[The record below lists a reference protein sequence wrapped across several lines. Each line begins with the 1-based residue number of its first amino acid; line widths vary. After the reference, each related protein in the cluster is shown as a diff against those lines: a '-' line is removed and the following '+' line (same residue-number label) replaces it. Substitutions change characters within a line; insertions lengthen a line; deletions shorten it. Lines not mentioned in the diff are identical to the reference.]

1 MTFKKLTIAAAIV
14 AMTSLG
20 AVAPVFAQAPAAPAA
35 APADQAAAP
44 APAAPADQAAAP
56 AAAPADQA
64 AAPAGGDKPA
74 GAANPADQSTPY
86 GLQHMWETGGWI
98 SRTILGVLVIM
109 SAGTWYIFFTK
120 WIEQQRI
127 IGQATQVEKKF
138 WTSATLN
145 EGVDKLPKNSVF
157 RGIAEAGLKAST
169 GGTSLV
175 GLNDWIGM
183 TLTRQLEDANA
194 RLQGGIAFLG
204 SVGSVAPFVG
214 LLGTVIGILNA
225 LIGIGV
231 AGQMSID
238 KVAGPVGE
246 ALQMTAIG
254 LFVAVP
260 AVLLYN
266 YLVRRNKVITE
277 KMRAFAGDLQAYLIS
292 KSK

>member
-1 MTFKKLTIAAAIV
+1 MNFKKLTIAAAIV
-14 AMTSLG
+14 AMTSLS
-20 AVAPVFAQAPAAPAA
+20 AAPVLAQAAAPAAPAA
-35 APADQAAAP
+35 APAAPAPDAA
-44 APAAPADQAAAP
+44 APAAPAAP
-56 AAAPADQA
+56 ASDATANN
-64 AAPAGGDKPA
+64 KP
-74 GAANPADQSTPY
+74 ANPADQSTPY

-98 SRTILGVLVIM
+98 SRSILAVLVIM

-127 IGQATQVEKKF
+127 IGQASQVEKKF

-157 RGIAEAGLKAST
+157 RGIAEAGLKASA
-169 GGTSLV
+169 GGTTLV
-175 GLNDWIGM
+175 GMSDWIGM

-194 RLQGGIAFLG
+194 RLQGGVAFLG

-214 LLGTVIGILNA
+214 LLGTVIGVLNA
-225 LIGIGV
+225 LISIGV

-277 KMRAFAGDLQAYLIS
+277 KLRAFAGDLQAYLIS
-292 KSK
+292 KK

>member
-1 MTFKKLTIAAAIV
+1 MNFKKLTIAAAIV
-14 AMTSLG
+14 AMTSLS
-20 AVAPVFAQAPAAPAA
+20 AVAPVFAQAAAPAAPAA
-35 APADQAAAP
+35 APAAPDAAP
-44 APAAPADQAAAP
+44 APAAPA
-56 AAAPADQA
+56 AD
-64 AAPAGGDKPA
+64 AAPAGS
-74 GAANPADQSTPY
+74 AAAKVNAADTSTPY

-98 SRTILGVLVIM
+98 SRSILIVLIVM

-127 IGQATQVEKKF
+127 LGQATQVEKKF

-169 GGTSLV
+169 GGTTLV
-175 GLNDWIGM
+175 GLSDWIGM

-204 SVGSVAPFVG
+204 SVGSVGPFVG

-260 AVLLYN
+260 AVLLYK

-277 KMRAFAGDLQAYLIS
+277 KLRAFAGDLQAYLIS
-292 KSK
+292 KK

>member
-1 MTFKKLTIAAAIV
+1 SRAI
-14 AMTSLG
+14 L
-20 AVAPVFAQAPAAPAA
+20 
-35 APADQAAAP
+35 
-44 APAAPADQAAAP
+44 
-56 AAAPADQA
+56 
-64 AAPAGGDKPA
+64 
-74 GAANPADQSTPY
+74 
-86 GLQHMWETGGWI
+86 I
-98 SRTILGVLVIM
+98 VLAIM

-127 IGQATQVEKKF
+127 LGQAAQVEKKF

-145 EGVDKLPKNSVF
+145 EGVDKLPKTSVF
-157 RGIAEAGLKAST
+157 RGIAEAGLKASA
-169 GGTSLV
+169 GGTTLV

-204 SVGSVAPFVG
+204 SVGSVSPFVG
-214 LLGTVIGILNA
+214 LLGTVMGILNA

-231 AGQMSID
+231 AGQASID

-246 ALQMTAIG
+246 ALIMTAIG

-277 KMRAFAGDLQAYLIS
+277 KLRAFAGDLQAYLIS
-292 KSK
+292 KGK

>member
-1 MTFKKLTIAAAIV
+1 MNFKKLTIAAAIV
-14 AMTSLG
+14 LMSSLS
-20 AVAPVFAQAPAAPAA
+20 AVAPAAAQAPSPSAAAPDATPATPPANPPAATPAAPAA
-35 APADQAAAP
+35 NNAAP
-44 APAAPADQAAAP
+44 S
-56 AAAPADQA
+56 
-64 AAPAGGDKPA
+64 
-74 GAANPADQSTPY
+74 ANPADQATPY
-86 GLQHMWETGGWI
+86 GLKHMWDTGTWI
-98 SRTILGVLVIM
+98 SRSILIVLVLM

-120 WIEQQRI
+120 WVEQQRI
-127 IGQATQVEKKF
+127 LGQSSAVEKKF
-138 WTSATLN
+138 WSSATLN

-157 RGIAEAGLKAST
+157 RGIAEAGMKAST
-169 GGTSLV
+169 GGTTLV

-254 LFVAVP
+254 LFAAVP

-277 KMRAFAGDLQAYLIS
+277 KLRAFAGDLQAYLIS

>member
-1 MTFKKLTIAAAIV
+1 
-14 AMTSLG
+14 
-20 AVAPVFAQAPAAPAA
+20 
-35 APADQAAAP
+35 
-44 APAAPADQAAAP
+44 
-56 AAAPADQA
+56 
-64 AAPAGGDKPA
+64 
-74 GAANPADQSTPY
+74 
-86 GLQHMWETGGWI
+86 
-98 SRTILGVLVIM
+98 M

-127 IGQATQVEKKF
+127 LGQASQVEKKF

-145 EGVDKLPKNSVF
+145 EGVDKLPKTSVF

-169 GGTSLV
+169 GGTTLV

-183 TLTRQLEDANA
+183 TMTRQLEDANG
-194 RLQGGIAFLG
+194 RLEGGIAFLG
-204 SVGSVAPFVG
+204 TVGSVSPFVG
-214 LLGTVIGILNA
+214 LLGTVMGILNA

-231 AGQMSID
+231 AGQASID

-246 ALQMTAIG
+246 ALIMTAIG

-277 KMRAFAGDLQAYLIS
+277 KLRAFAGDLQAYLIS

>member
-1 MTFKKLTIAAAIV
+1 MNFKKLTIAAAIV
-14 AMTSLG
+14 AMTSLS
-20 AVAPVFAQAPAAPAA
+20 AVAPVFAQAAAPAAPAA
-35 APADQAAAP
+35 APAAPDAAP
-44 APAAPADQAAAP
+44 APAAPA
-56 AAAPADQA
+56 AD
-64 AAPAGGDKPA
+64 AAPAGS
-74 GAANPADQSTPY
+74 AAAKVNAADASTPY

-98 SRTILGVLVIM
+98 SRSILIVLIVM

-127 IGQATQVEKKF
+127 LGQATQVEKKF

-145 EGVDKLPKNSVF
+145 EGVDKLPKTSVF

-204 SVGSVAPFVG
+204 SVGSVGPFVG

-277 KMRAFAGDLQAYLIS
+277 KLRAFAGDLQAYLIS
-292 KSK
+292 KK

>member
-14 AMTSLG
+14 AMTSLS
-20 AVAPVFAQAPAAPAA
+20 AVAPVFAQPAAPA
-35 APADQAAAP
+35 
-44 APAAPADQAAAP
+44 AAPADQAAAP

-64 AAPAGGDKPA
+64 AAPAAPAADAAPAAPA
-74 GAANPADQSTPY
+74 GDASAAAKVNAADQSTPY
-86 GLQHMWETGGWI
+86 GLKHMVENGDWI
-98 SRTILGVLVIM
+98 SRTILAVLVIM

-127 IGQATQVEKKF
+127 LGQANQVEKKF

-169 GGTSLV
+169 GGTTLV

-204 SVGSVAPFVG
+204 SVGSVSPFVG

-266 YLVRRNKVITE
+266 YLIRRNKVITE
-277 KMRAFAGDLQAYLIS
+277 KLRAFAGDLQAYLIS

>member
-1 MTFKKLTIAAAIV
+1 MNFKKLTIAAAIV
-14 AMTSLG
+14 AMTSLS
-20 AVAPVFAQAPAAPAA
+20 AVAPVFAQAAPAAPAA
-35 APADQAAAP
+35 D
-44 APAAPADQAAAP
+44 AAAP
-56 AAAPADQA
+56 AAAPAAPADAPAAPSSA
-64 AAPAGGDKPA
+64 AAKVNA
-74 GAANPADQSTPY
+74 ADQSTPY
-86 GLQHMWETGGWI
+86 GLAHMVENGDWI

-127 IGQATQVEKKF
+127 MGQAAQVEKKF

-145 EGVDKLPKNSVF
+145 EGVDKLPKTSIF

-169 GGTSLV
+169 GGSTLV

-204 SVGSVAPFVG
+204 SVGSVSPFVG

-277 KMRAFAGDLQAYLIS
+277 KLRAFAGDLQAYLIS

>member
-14 AMTSLG
+14 AMTSLS
-20 AVAPVFAQAPAAPAA
+20 AVAPVFAQPA
-35 APADQAAAP
+35 

-64 AAPAGGDKPA
+64 AAPAAPAADAAPAAPA
-74 GAANPADQSTPY
+74 GDAASAAAKVNAADQSTPY
-86 GLQHMWETGGWI
+86 GLKHMVENGDWI
-98 SRTILGVLVIM
+98 SRTILAVLVVM

-127 IGQATQVEKKF
+127 IGQANQVEKKF

-204 SVGSVAPFVG
+204 SVGSVSPFVG

>member
-1 MTFKKLTIAAAIV
+1 MNFKKLTIAAAIV

-20 AVAPVFAQAPAAPAA
+20 AVAPALAQAAAPAAPAADAAPAA
-35 APADQAAAP
+35 APA
-44 APAAPADQAAAP
+44 APAADATPAP
-56 AAAPADQA
+56 NN
-64 AAPAGGDKPA
+64 KPS
-74 GAANPADQSTPY
+74 GNPADQSTPY
-86 GLQHMWETGGWI
+86 GLQHMWENGGWI
-98 SRTILGVLVIM
+98 SRTILCVLVIM

-127 IGQATQVEKKF
+127 LGQAHQVEKKF

-169 GGTSLV
+169 GGTTLV
-175 GLNDWIGM
+175 GLSDWIGM

-204 SVGSVAPFVG
+204 SVGSVSPFVG

-277 KMRAFAGDLQAYLIS
+277 KLRAFAGDLQAYLIS

>member
-1 MTFKKLTIAAAIV
+1 MNFKKLTIAAAIV
-14 AMTSLG
+14 AMTSLS
-20 AVAPVFAQAPAAPAA
+20 AVAPVYAQAAPAAPAA
-35 APADQAAAP
+35 EAPAAPAPDAAAPAPDAAAAP
-44 APAAPADQAAAP
+44 APAAAAAVP
-56 AAAPADQA
+56 SDAPIPNQYSL
-64 AAPAGGDKPA
+64 GHIWEEGD
-74 GAANPADQSTPY
+74 
-86 GLQHMWETGGWI
+86 WI
-98 SRTILGVLVIM
+98 SKVILISLAIM

-120 WIEQQRI
+120 WIEQQRLLN
-127 IGQATQVEKKF
+127 QATQVEKKF

-169 GGTSLV
+169 GGTTLV

-204 SVGSVAPFVG
+204 SVGSVSPFVG
-214 LLGTVIGILNA
+214 LLGTVMGILNA

-231 AGQMSID
+231 AGQASID

-246 ALQMTAIG
+246 ALIMTAIG

-277 KMRAFAGDLQAYLIS
+277 KLRAFAGDLQAYLIS
-292 KSK
+292 KGK

>member
-1 MTFKKLTIAAAIV
+1 MNFKKLTIAAAIV
-14 AMTSLG
+14 AMTSLS
-20 AVAPVFAQAPAAPAA
+20 AVAPVYAQAAPAPAADAAAPAA
-35 APADQAAAP
+35 DAAAAP
-44 APAAPADQAAAP
+44 APAADAAAP
-56 AAAPADQA
+56 AAAPSPAPISDQ
-64 AAPAGGDKPA
+64 PIPNQYSLGHIWTDG
-74 GAANPADQSTPY
+74 T
-86 GLQHMWETGGWI
+86 WI
-98 SRTILGVLVIM
+98 SKAILVVLAIM

-127 IGQATQVEKKF
+127 LGQATQVEKKF

-145 EGVDKLPKNSVF
+145 EGVDKLPKTSVF

-169 GGTSLV
+169 GGTTLV

-204 SVGSVAPFVG
+204 SVGSVSPFVG
-214 LLGTVIGILNA
+214 LLGTVMGILNA

-231 AGQMSID
+231 AGQASID

-246 ALQMTAIG
+246 ALIMTAIG

-277 KMRAFAGDLQAYLIS
+277 KLRAFAGDLQAYLIS

>member
-1 MTFKKLTIAAAIV
+1 MNFKKLAIALAV
-14 AMTSLG
+14 VFMSSLSP
-20 AVAPVFAQAPAAPAA
+20 VAPVASLAPIAPAMAQAAPAT
-35 APADQAAAP
+35 PASDKPTGAAAAEVP
-44 APAAPADQAAAP
+44 TQYSLGHIWAE
-56 AAAPADQA
+56 
-64 AAPAGGDKPA
+64 G
-74 GAANPADQSTPY
+74 T
-86 GLQHMWETGGWI
+86 WI
-98 SRTILGVLVIM
+98 SKAILIALAIM

-120 WIEQQRI
+120 WIDQQRI
-127 IGQATQVEKKF
+127 LGQAAQVEKKF

-169 GGTSLV
+169 GGTTLV

-194 RLQGGIAFLG
+194 RMQGGIAFLG
-204 SVGSVAPFVG
+204 SVGSVSPFVG
-214 LLGTVIGILNA
+214 LLGTVMGILNA

-231 AGQMSID
+231 AGQASID

-246 ALQMTAIG
+246 ALIMTALG
-254 LFVAVP
+254 LGVAVP

-266 YLVRRNKVITE
+266 YLIRRNKVITE
-277 KMRAFAGDLQAYLIS
+277 KLRAFAGDLQAYLIS

>member
-1 MTFKKLTIAAAIV
+1 MNFKKLTIAAAIV
-14 AMTSLG
+14 AMTSLS
-20 AVAPVFAQAPAAPAA
+20 AAPVFAQAAAPAAPAA
-35 APADQAAAP
+35 APAAP
-44 APAAPADQAAAP
+44 DAAAAP
-56 AAAPADQA
+56 AAAPAAPAADASSA
-64 AAPAGGDKPA
+64 AAKVNA
-74 GAANPADQSTPY
+74 ADQSTPY
-86 GLQHMWETGGWI
+86 GLQHMWENGGWI
-98 SRTILGVLVIM
+98 SRTILAVLVIM

-127 IGQATQVEKKF
+127 MGQASQVEKKF

-157 RGIAEAGLKAST
+157 RGIAEAGLKASA
-169 GGTSLV
+169 GGTTLV
-175 GLNDWIGM
+175 GLSDWIGM

-277 KMRAFAGDLQAYLIS
+277 KLRAFAGDLQAYLIS
-292 KSK
+292 KK

>member
-44 APAAPADQAAAP
+44 AAAPAAPAADAAP
-56 AAAPADQA
+56 AAPAGDAASA
-64 AAPAGGDKPA
+64 AAKVNA
-74 GAANPADQSTPY
+74 ADQSTPY
-86 GLQHMWETGGWI
+86 GIQHMVETGGWI

-127 IGQATQVEKKF
+127 IGQAAQVEKKF

>member
-1 MTFKKLTIAAAIV
+1 MNFKKLTIAAAIV
-14 AMTSLG
+14 AMTSLS
-20 AVAPVFAQAPAAPAA
+20 AVAPVYAQAAAPAAPAA
-35 APADQAAAP
+35 D
-44 APAAPADQAAAP
+44 AAAP
-56 AAAPADQA
+56 AAAPAAPAADA
-64 AAPAGGDKPA
+64 AAPAPAASDKPA
-74 GAANPADQSTPY
+74 GAAAEVPTQYSLGHIWQEGT
-86 GLQHMWETGGWI
+86 WI
-98 SRTILGVLVIM
+98 SKAILIALAIM

-120 WIEQQRI
+120 WIDQQRI
-127 IGQATQVEKKF
+127 LGQATQVEKKF

-169 GGTSLV
+169 GGTTLV

-194 RLQGGIAFLG
+194 RMQGGIAFLG
-204 SVGSVAPFVG
+204 SVGSVSPFVG
-214 LLGTVIGILNA
+214 LLGTVMGILNA

-231 AGQMSID
+231 AGQASID

-246 ALQMTAIG
+246 ALIMTALG
-254 LFVAVP
+254 LGVAVP

-266 YLVRRNKVITE
+266 YLIRRNKVITE
-277 KMRAFAGDLQAYLIS
+277 KLRAFAGDLQAYLIS

>member
-1 MTFKKLTIAAAIV
+1 MNFKKLTIAAAIV
-14 AMTSLG
+14 AMTSLS
-20 AVAPVFAQAPAAPAA
+20 AVAPVYAQAAAPAAPAA
-35 APADQAAAP
+35 DAA
-44 APAAPADQAAAP
+44 APAAPAADAAAP
-56 AAAPADQA
+56 AAAPAADAA
-64 AAPAGGDKPA
+64 AAPAAADKPA
-74 GAANPADQSTPY
+74 GPPAEAPAQYSL
-86 GLQHMWETGGWI
+86 GHIWSEGSWI
-98 SRTILGVLVIM
+98 SRSILIVLAIM

-127 IGQATQVEKKF
+127 MSQATQVEKKF

-145 EGVDKLPKNSVF
+145 EGVDKLPKTSVF

-169 GGTSLV
+169 GGTTLV

-204 SVGSVAPFVG
+204 SVGSVSPFVG
-214 LLGTVIGILNA
+214 LLGTVMGILNA

-231 AGQMSID
+231 AGQASID

-246 ALQMTAIG
+246 ALIMTAIG

-266 YLVRRNKVITE
+266 WLIRRNKVITE
-277 KMRAFAGDLQAYLIS
+277 KLRAFAGDLQAYLIS

>member
-1 MTFKKLTIAAAIV
+1 MSFKKLTIAAAIV

-35 APADQAAAP
+35 APADQAAPPATPAP
-44 APAAPADQAAAP
+44 DANANANAAAPAAPAGDAAAKP
-56 AAAPADQA
+56 AA
-64 AAPAGGDKPA
+64 G
-74 GAANPADQSTPY
+74 ANPADQSTPY

-127 IGQATQVEKKF
+127 LGQASQVEKKF

>member
-1 MTFKKLTIAAAIV
+1 MSFKKLTIAAAIV

-20 AVAPVFAQAPAAPAA
+20 AVAPALAQAAPAAPAA

-44 APAAPADQAAAP
+44 AAPAADANAAPAAPASDTSSAAAKVN
-56 AAAPADQA
+56 A
-64 AAPAGGDKPA
+64 
-74 GAANPADQSTPY
+74 ADQSTPY
-86 GLQHMWETGGWI
+86 GLKHMVENGDWI

-127 IGQATQVEKKF
+127 LGQANQVEKKF

-204 SVGSVAPFVG
+204 SVGSVSPFVG
-214 LLGTVIGILNA
+214 LLGTVMGILNA

-231 AGQMSID
+231 AGQASID

-246 ALQMTAIG
+246 ALIMTAIG

-277 KMRAFAGDLQAYLIS
+277 KLRAFAGDLQAYLIS

>member
-1 MTFKKLTIAAAIV
+1 MNFKKLTIAAAIV
-14 AMTSLG
+14 AMTSLS
-20 AVAPVFAQAPAAPAA
+20 AVAPVYAQAAPAAPAA
-35 APADQAAAP
+35 DQAAPPAAP
-44 APAAPADQAAAP
+44 AADAAAPAAPAADATAKPP
-56 AAAPADQA
+56 AGAPAD
-64 AAPAGGDKPA
+64 APAQYSLGHIWQEG
-74 GAANPADQSTPY
+74 S
-86 GLQHMWETGGWI
+86 WI
-98 SRTILGVLVIM
+98 SKAILIVLAIM

-127 IGQATQVEKKF
+127 LGQASQVEKKF

-145 EGVDKLPKNSVF
+145 EGVDKLPKTSIF